1 MQTIN
6 QDKFKKSDIINHVK
20 SISDSLDKSAN
31 DIVKKILDN
40 FSGDYMFSLR
50 ECKLIYDNLYDLG
63 KIKELD
69 EEQNKDLYITI

>member
-1 MQTIN
+1 MI
-6 QDKFKKSDIINHVK
+6 F
-20 SISDSLDKSAN
+20 
-31 DIVKKILDN
+31 VKKILDN

>member
-31 DIVKKILDN
+31 DICKKD
-40 FSGDYMFSLR
+40 S
-50 ECKLIYDNLYDLG
+50 
-63 KIKELD
+63 
-69 EEQNKDLYITI
+69 